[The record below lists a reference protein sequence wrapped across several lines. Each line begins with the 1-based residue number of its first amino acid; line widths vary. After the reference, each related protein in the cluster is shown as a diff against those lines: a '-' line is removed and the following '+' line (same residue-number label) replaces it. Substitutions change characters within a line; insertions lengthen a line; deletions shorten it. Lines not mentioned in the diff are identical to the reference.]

1 LFYKNKKEKSN
12 LNFRYNKFKNLIN
25 KRIIMQ
31 KIEPMTLY
39 GYEKLQSEVKD
50 LKEVKRPQVVKDIE
64 EALEHGDLKE
74 NAEYHAAKEMQKNI
88 DNRLAE
94 LSEILGNSQ
103 IVDPSEL
110 AHAKI
115 SFGST
120 VVMTDMDTDEEVTYT
135 IVGGC
140 ESNPEMGLISFGSP
154 LAKQLLG
161 KEEGDEVKVIL
172 PGGVKEYEIDEV
184 KYQEIVFE
192 C

>member
-1 LFYKNKKEKSN
+1 
-12 LNFRYNKFKNLIN
+12 
-25 KRIIMQ
+25 MQ
-31 KIEPMTLY
+31 NVEPMTLF
-39 GYEKLQSEVKD
+39 GYEKLQAEVKE
-50 LKEVKRPQVVKDIE
+50 LKEVKRPQCVKDIE

-88 DNRLAE
+88 DNRLGE
-94 LSEILGNSQ
+94 LQNILGNSQ

-110 AHAKI
+110 EHARI

-120 VVMTDMDTDEEVTYT
+120 VVMTDMDSEEEMCYT

-140 ESNPEMGLISFGSP
+140 ESNPDMGLISFNSP

-161 KEEGDEVKVIL
+161 REEGDEVKVRL
-172 PGGVKEYEIDEV
+172 PGGEKEFEIDEV

-192 C
+192 CN

>member
-1 LFYKNKKEKSN
+1 
-12 LNFRYNKFKNLIN
+12 
-25 KRIIMQ
+25 MQ
-31 KIEPMTLY
+31 KIEPMTLF
-39 GYEKLQSEVKD
+39 GYEKLQAEVKN
-50 LKEVKRPQVVKDIE
+50 LKQVKRPQVVKDIE

-94 LSEILGNSQ
+94 LQELLGNSQ

-110 AHAKI
+110 EHARI

-120 VVMTDMDTDEEVTYT
+120 VVMTDMDSDEEVTYT

-140 ESNPEMGLISFGSP
+140 ESNPDMGLISFGSP

-161 KEEGDEVKVIL
+161 KEEGDEVKVVL
-172 PGGVKEYEIDEV
+172 PGGNKEFEIDTV
-184 KYQEIVFE
+184 RYQEIVFE
-192 C
+192 CH

>member
-1 LFYKNKKEKSN
+1 
-12 LNFRYNKFKNLIN
+12 
-25 KRIIMQ
+25 MQ
-31 KIEPMTLY
+31 RVEPMTLF
-39 GYEKLQSEVKD
+39 GYEKLQAEVKN
-50 LKEVKRPQVVKDIE
+50 LKEVQRPQCVKDIE

-74 NAEYHAAKEMQKNI
+74 NAEYHAAKEWQKNI

-94 LSEILGNSQ
+94 LQNILGNSQ
-103 IVDPSEL
+103 IVNPSEL
-110 AHAKI
+110 EHAKI

-120 VVMTDMDTDEEVTYT
+120 VVMTDMDSDEEMTYT

-140 ESNPEMGLISFGSP
+140 ESNPDMGLISFGSP

-161 KEEGDEVKVIL
+161 KEEGDEVRVTL

-192 C
+192 CN

>member
-1 LFYKNKKEKSN
+1 
-12 LNFRYNKFKNLIN
+12 
-25 KRIIMQ
+25 MQ
-31 KIEPMTLY
+31 KVEAMTLF
-39 GYEKLQSEVKD
+39 GYEKLQAEVKD
-50 LKEVKRPQVVKDIE
+50 IKQVKRPQVVRDIE

-94 LSEILGNSQ
+94 LQEIIGSSQ
-103 IVDPSEL
+103 IVNPSEL
-110 AHAKI
+110 AHIKI

-120 VVMTDMDTDEEVTYT
+120 IVMTDMDTDEELTYT

-140 ESNPEMGLISFGSP
+140 ESNPDMGLISFGSP

-161 KEEGDEVKVIL
+161 REEGDEVKVTL
-172 PGGVKEYEIDEV
+172 PGGKKEYEINEV

-192 C
+192 CH

>member
-1 LFYKNKKEKSN
+1 
-12 LNFRYNKFKNLIN
+12 
-25 KRIIMQ
+25 MQ
-31 KIEPMTLY
+31 RVEPMTLF
-39 GYEKLQSEVKD
+39 GYEKLQAEVKD
-50 LKEVKRPQVVKDIE
+50 LKQVKRPQVVKDIE

-94 LSEILGNSQ
+94 LQVIIGNSQ

-120 VVMTDMDTDEEVTYT
+120 VMMTDMNTDEELTYT

-140 ESNPEMGLISFGSP
+140 ESNPDMGLISFNSP

-161 KEEGDEVKVIL
+161 KEEGDEVKVTL
-172 PGGVKEYEIDEV
+172 PGGQREYEIDEV

-192 C
+192 SH

>member
-1 LFYKNKKEKSN
+1 
-12 LNFRYNKFKNLIN
+12 
-25 KRIIMQ
+25 MQ
-31 KIEPMTLY
+31 NNVEPMTIY
-39 GYEKLQSEVKD
+39 GYEKLQAEVKD
-50 LKEVKRPQVVKDIE
+50 LKEVKRPGVVKAIE

-74 NAEYHAAKEMQKNI
+74 NAEYHAAKEAQKNI

-94 LSEILGNSQ
+94 LQEILGNAQ

-110 AHAKI
+110 AHSKV

-120 VVMTDMDTDEEVTYT
+120 VVMTDMDTDVEVTYT

-140 ESNPEMGLISFGSP
+140 ESNPDKGLISFNSP

-161 KEEGDEVKVIL
+161 HEEGDEVKMRL
-172 PGGVKEYEIDEV
+172 PGGEKEFEIDEV

-192 C
+192 TH